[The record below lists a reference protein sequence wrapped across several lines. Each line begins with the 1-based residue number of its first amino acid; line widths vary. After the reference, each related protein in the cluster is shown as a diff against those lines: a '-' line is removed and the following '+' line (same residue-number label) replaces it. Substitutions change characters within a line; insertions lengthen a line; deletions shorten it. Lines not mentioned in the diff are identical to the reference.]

1 MANAKAQPL
10 LDVLFEHI
18 ANRNLIYRHKWR
30 DSDLV
35 MWDNRSTIH
44 LALHGVKPPEI
55 RRMHRTTVLG
65 EIPF

>member
-1 MANAKAQPL
+1 
-10 LDVLFEHI
+10 
-18 ANRNLIYRHKWR
+18 
-30 DSDLV
+30 

-44 LALHGVKPPEI
+44 LALHGVKLPEI